1 MFLAYVII
9 TILAAVANIYA
20 ATNDFRRLDWVLAN
34 MQRLGIEP
42 KRLSTLG
49 ILKTA
54 GGLGLLAG
62 FANPLIGI
70 VAGVGLMVF
79 FVVAVI
85 VTLQA
90 RWYSHL
96 SFPLVWL
103 ALAAGSL
110 LLRITTH

>member
-1 MFLAYVII
+1 MFLAYVVI
-9 TILAAVANIYA
+9 TVLAAAANIYA
-20 ATNDFRRLDWVLAN
+20 ATNDFRHLDWVLAN
-34 MQRLGIEP
+34 MQKLGIEA
-42 KRLSTLG
+42 KNLNTLG

-62 FANPLIGI
+62 FANPMIGI
-70 VAGVGLMVF
+70 AAGIGLVVF
-79 FVVAVI
+79 FIGAVI
-85 VTLQA
+85 VTVQA

-96 SFPLVWL
+96 PYPLVWL